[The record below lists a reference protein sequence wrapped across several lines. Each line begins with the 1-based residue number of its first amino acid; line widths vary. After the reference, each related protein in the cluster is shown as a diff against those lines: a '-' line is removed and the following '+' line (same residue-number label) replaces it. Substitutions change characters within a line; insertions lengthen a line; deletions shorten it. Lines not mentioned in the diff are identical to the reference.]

1 MSRQQGASPA
11 GIDRRGLRDRVYD
24 MILRKLLEGEIPAGA
39 RLSIDSMAKVLNVS
53 PTPVREALV
62 ELERTGLVTREALK
76 GYRVAPPLNTEQLE
90 ELFQARTV
98 LEVEA
103 ARLAGAHVP
112 AMLPELRERQR
123 RHSEEGD
130 RILARGSADEPVPLQ
145 LTQDYFQSDFEF
157 HRAVFEHS
165 GNRYLVGMYE
175 SLGAL
180 THRMRQA
187 VVRGPDDVTEA
198 AAEHLAVVLAYE
210 AGDVDG
216 AVEAMR
222 AHIANVRQRSM
233 AASGDGV

>member
-1 MSRQQGASPA
+1 MTGEQLSAAA

-24 MILRKLLEGEIPAGA
+24 MILRKLLEGEIAPGA
-39 RLSIDSMAKVLNVS
+39 RLSIDTMAKLLNVS

-90 ELFQARTV
+90 ELFAARMV

-103 ARLAGAHVP
+103 ARLAGSSIE
-112 AMLPELRERQR
+112 AMLPELRRRQQH
-123 RHSEEGD
+123 HSQEGD
-130 RILARGSADEPVPLQ
+130 RVLALGHGERHVPLQ
-145 LTQDYFQSDFEF
+145 LTQDYFQSDNDF
-157 HRAVFEHS
+157 HRAVFAHS
-165 GNRYLVGMYE
+165 GNRYLTGMYE

-187 VVRGPDDVTEA
+187 VVRGPLDVTEA
-198 AAEHLAVVLAYE
+198 AAEHLAVVQAYE
-210 AGDVDG
+210 AGDVDA

-222 AHIANVRQRSM
+222 THIANVRARSM
-233 AASGDGV
+233 ADSDQS